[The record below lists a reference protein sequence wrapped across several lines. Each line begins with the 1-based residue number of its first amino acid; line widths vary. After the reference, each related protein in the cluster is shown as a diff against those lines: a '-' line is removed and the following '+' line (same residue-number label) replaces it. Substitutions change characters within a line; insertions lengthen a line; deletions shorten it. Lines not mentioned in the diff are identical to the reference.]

1 MRESKMGLF
10 DKLFRRP
17 ERDQAREY
25 FKTLTA
31 YRPVFHDWRGEI
43 YESALVR
50 AAIDARARHI
60 SKLKVEMVGTAKPEL
75 QRLMRLGPNQ
85 FQTWGQFLY
94 RVSTILDVNSTA
106 FIVPIVDE
114 DLKVTGYYPVLP
126 EKVEVVEYQGEPW
139 LKYQFSHGQT
149 AAIEMS
155 RCAVL
160 NRFQYRSDFFG
171 TGNRAL
177 DETMDLITIQNQGIK
192 EGAKNSATYRFMA
205 RTTNFTTPD
214 DLANERKRFSE
225 RNLSAEAEGGGV
237 LLFPNTYT
245 DIKQLTGDTYS
256 PDPAQ
261 MDLIRSN
268 VFEYFGVNEDVL
280 QNRAYGD
287 AWSAFYEGA
296 LEPFAIQ
303 FSDVMTKAMFTENER
318 SRGSELMLT
327 ANRLQY
333 LSNSDKL
340 NVTAQLT
347 DRGIFSINESREV
360 FNLPPVEGGDVRTI
374 RGEYKNAEE
383 IGGEDGTED

>member
-1 MRESKMGLF
+1 MGLF
-10 DKLFRRP
+10 DKLFRPQR
-17 ERDQAREY
+17 ERKRADEY

-31 YRPVFHDWRGEI
+31 YRPVFHDWRGEL

-60 SKLKVEMVGTAKPEL
+60 SKLKVETVGTAKPEL
-75 QRLMRLGPNQ
+75 QRLLKLGPNQ

-106 FIVPIVDE
+106 FIVPIVDK
-114 DLKVTGYYPVLP
+114 DLKVTGYFPVLP
-126 EKVEVVEYQGEPW
+126 ERVEIIEFNGEPW
-139 LKYQFSHGQT
+139 LKYKFTHGQT
-149 AAIEMS
+149 AAIEMKY
-155 RCAVL
+155 CAVL

-177 DETMDLITIQNQGIK
+177 DETMDLISIQNQGIK

-214 DLANERKRFSE
+214 DLREERKRFSE
-225 RNLSAEAEGGGV
+225 RNLSAEADGGGV

-245 DIKQLTGDTYS
+245 DIKQLAGDTYS
-256 PDPAQ
+256 PDPKQ
-261 MDLIRSN
+261 MELIQTN
-268 VFEYFGVNEDVL
+268 VFDYFGVNEDVL
-280 QNRAYGD
+280 QNKAYGD

-296 LEPFAIQ
+296 IEVFAIQ
-303 FSDVMTKAMFTENER
+303 FSDAMTKAIFTENER
-318 SRGSELMLT
+318 SRGSELILT

-333 LSNSDKL
+333 LSNADKL

-347 DRGIFSINESREV
+347 DRGIFSINEAREV

-383 IGGEDGTED
+383 INGGDSESEL

>member
-1 MRESKMGLF
+1 MGLF
-10 DKLFRRP
+10 DKLFRPQR
-17 ERDQAREY
+17 EKQRADEY
-25 FKTLTA
+25 FRTLTA
-31 YRPVFHDWRGEI
+31 YRPVFHDWRGEL

-60 SKLKVEMVGTAKPEL
+60 SKLKVETVGTAKPEL
-75 QRLMRLGPNQ
+75 QRLLKLGPNQ

-106 FIVPIVDE
+106 FIVPIVDK
-114 DLKVTGYYPVLP
+114 DLKITGYFPVLP
-126 EKVEVVEYQGEPW
+126 ERVEIVEFNGEPW
-139 LKYQFSHGQT
+139 LKYKFTHGQT
-149 AAIEMS
+149 AAIEMKY
-155 RCAVL
+155 CAVL

-177 DETMDLITIQNQGIK
+177 DETMDLISIQNQGIK

-205 RTTNFTTPD
+205 KTTNFTAPD
-214 DLANERKRFSE
+214 DLALERKRFSD

-245 DIKQLTGDTYS
+245 DIKQLAGDTYS
-256 PDPAQ
+256 PDPKQ
-261 MDLIRSN
+261 MELIQTN
-268 VFEYFGVNEDVL
+268 VFDYFGVNEDVL
-280 QNRAYGD
+280 QNKAYGD

-296 LEPFAIQ
+296 IEVFAIQ
-303 FSDVMTKAMFTENER
+303 FSDAMTKAIFTENER
-318 SRGSELMLT
+318 SRGSELILT

-333 LSNSDKL
+333 LSNADKL

-347 DRGIFSINESREV
+347 DRGIFSINEAREV

-383 IGGEDGTED
+383 INGGNEDGNED

>member
-1 MRESKMGLF
+1 MGLF
-10 DKLFRRP
+10 DKLFRPQR
-17 ERDQAREY
+17 ERKRADEY

-31 YRPVFHDWRGEI
+31 YRPVFHDWRGEL

-60 SKLKVEMVGTAKPEL
+60 SKLKVETVGTAKPEL
-75 QRLMRLGPNQ
+75 QRLLKLGPNQ

-106 FIVPIVDE
+106 FIVPIVDK
-114 DLKVTGYYPVLP
+114 DLKVTGYFPVLP
-126 EKVEVVEYQGEPW
+126 ERVEIIEFNGEPW
-139 LKYQFSHGQT
+139 LKYKFTHGQE
-149 AAIEMS
+149 AAIEMKY
-155 RCAVL
+155 CAVL

-177 DETMDLITIQNQGIK
+177 DETMDLISIQNQGIK

-214 DLANERKRFSE
+214 DLREERKRFSE
-225 RNLSAEAEGGGV
+225 RNLSAEADGGGV

-245 DIKQLTGDTYS
+245 DIKQLAGDTYS
-256 PDPAQ
+256 PDPKQ
-261 MDLIRSN
+261 MELIQTN
-268 VFEYFGVNEDVL
+268 VFDYFGVNEDVL
-280 QNRAYGD
+280 QNKAYGD

-296 LEPFAIQ
+296 IEVFAIQ
-303 FSDVMTKAMFTENER
+303 FSDAMTKAIFTENER
-318 SRGSELMLT
+318 SRGSELILT

-333 LSNSDKL
+333 LSNADKL

-347 DRGIFSINESREV
+347 DRGIFSINEAREV

-374 RGEYKNAEE
+374 RGEYKNAEG
-383 IGGEDGTED
+383 INGGQDGDED

>member
-1 MRESKMGLF
+1 MGLF
-10 DKLFRRP
+10 DKLFRPQR
-17 ERDQAREY
+17 ERQRADEY

-31 YRPVFHDWRGEI
+31 YRPVFHDWRGEL

-60 SKLKVEMVGTAKPEL
+60 SKLKVETVGTAKPEL
-75 QRLMRLGPNQ
+75 QRLLKLGPNQ

-106 FIVPIVDE
+106 FIVPIVDK
-114 DLKVTGYYPVLP
+114 DLKVTGYFPVLP
-126 EKVEVVEYQGEPW
+126 EKVEIIEFNGEPW
-139 LKYQFSHGQT
+139 LKYKFTHGQT
-149 AAIEMS
+149 AAIEMKY
-155 RCAVL
+155 CAVL

-177 DETMDLITIQNQGIK
+177 DETMDLISIQNQGIK

-214 DLANERKRFSE
+214 DLREERKRFSE
-225 RNLSAEAEGGGV
+225 RHLSAEADGGGV

-245 DIKQLTGDTYS
+245 DIKQLAGDTYS
-256 PDPAQ
+256 PDPKQ
-261 MDLIRSN
+261 MELIQTN
-268 VFEYFGVNEDVL
+268 VFDYFGVNEDVL
-280 QNRAYGD
+280 QNKAYGD

-296 LEPFAIQ
+296 IEVFAIQ
-303 FSDVMTKAMFTENER
+303 FSDAMTKAIFTENER
-318 SRGSELMLT
+318 SRGSELILT

-333 LSNSDKL
+333 LSNADKL

-347 DRGIFSINESREV
+347 DRGIFSINEAREV

-383 IGGEDGTED
+383 INGGQDGDED

>member
-1 MRESKMGLF
+1 MGLF
-10 DKLFRRP
+10 DKLFRPQR
-17 ERDQAREY
+17 ERKRADEY

-31 YRPVFHDWRGEI
+31 YRPVFHDWRGEL

-60 SKLKVEMVGTAKPEL
+60 SKLKVETVGTAKPEL
-75 QRLMRLGPNQ
+75 QRLLKLGPNQ

-106 FIVPIVDE
+106 FIVPIVDK
-114 DLKVTGYYPVLP
+114 DLKVTGYFPVLP
-126 EKVEVVEYQGEPW
+126 EKVEIIEFNGEPW
-139 LKYQFSHGQT
+139 LKYKFTHGQE
-149 AAIEMS
+149 AAIEMKY
-155 RCAVL
+155 CAVL

-177 DETMDLITIQNQGIK
+177 DETMDLISIQNQGIK

-214 DLANERKRFSE
+214 DLREERKRFSE
-225 RNLSAEAEGGGV
+225 RNLSAEADGGGV

-245 DIKQLTGDTYS
+245 DIKQLAGDTYS
-256 PDPAQ
+256 PDPKQ
-261 MDLIRSN
+261 MELIQTN
-268 VFEYFGVNEDVL
+268 VFDYFGVNEDVL
-280 QNRAYGD
+280 QNKAYGD

-296 LEPFAIQ
+296 IEVFAIQ
-303 FSDVMTKAMFTENER
+303 FSDAMTKAIFTENER
-318 SRGSELMLT
+318 SRGSELILT

-333 LSNSDKL
+333 LSNADKL

-347 DRGIFSINESREV
+347 DRGIFSINEAREV

-383 IGGEDGTED
+383 INGGQDGDED

>member
-1 MRESKMGLF
+1 MGLF
-10 DKLFRRP
+10 DKLFRPQR
-17 ERDQAREY
+17 ERKRADEY

-31 YRPVFHDWRGEI
+31 YRPVFHDWRGEL

-60 SKLKVEMVGTAKPEL
+60 SKLKVETVGTAKPEL
-75 QRLMRLGPNQ
+75 QRLLKLGPNQ

-106 FIVPIVDE
+106 FIVPIVDK
-114 DLKVTGYYPVLP
+114 DLKITGYFPVLP
-126 EKVEVVEYQGEPW
+126 EKVEIIEFNGEPW
-139 LKYQFSHGQT
+139 LKYKFTHGQT
-149 AAIEMS
+149 AAIEMKY
-155 RCAVL
+155 CAVL

-177 DETMDLITIQNQGIK
+177 DETMDLISIQNQGIK

-214 DLANERKRFSE
+214 DLREERKRFSE
-225 RNLSAEAEGGGV
+225 RNLSAEADGGGV

-245 DIKQLTGDTYS
+245 DIKQLAGDTYS
-256 PDPAQ
+256 PDPKQ
-261 MDLIRSN
+261 MELIQTN
-268 VFEYFGVNEDVL
+268 VFDYFGVNEDVL
-280 QNRAYGD
+280 QNKAYGD

-296 LEPFAIQ
+296 IEPFAIQ
-303 FSDVMTKAMFTENER
+303 FSDTMTKAIFTENER

-347 DRGIFSINESREV
+347 DRGIFSINEAREV

-374 RGEYKNAEE
+374 RGEYKNADE
-383 IGGEDGTED
+383 INGGNEDGNED

>member
-1 MRESKMGLF
+1 MGLF
-10 DKLFRRP
+10 DKLFRPQR
-17 ERDQAREY
+17 ERKRADEY

-31 YRPVFHDWRGEI
+31 YRPVFHDWRGEL

-60 SKLKVEMVGTAKPEL
+60 SKLKVETVGTAKPEL
-75 QRLMRLGPNQ
+75 QRLLKLGPNQ

-106 FIVPIVDE
+106 FIVPIVDK
-114 DLKVTGYYPVLP
+114 DLKTTGYFPVLP
-126 EKVEVVEYQGEPW
+126 ERVEIIEFNGEPW
-139 LKYQFSHGQT
+139 LKYKFTHGQT
-149 AAIEMS
+149 AAIEMKY
-155 RCAVL
+155 CAVL

-177 DETMDLITIQNQGIK
+177 DETMDLISIQNQGIK

-214 DLANERKRFSE
+214 DLREERKRFSE
-225 RNLSAEAEGGGV
+225 RNLSAEADGGGV

-245 DIKQLTGDTYS
+245 DIKQLAGDTYS
-256 PDPAQ
+256 PDPKQ
-261 MDLIRSN
+261 MELIQTN
-268 VFEYFGVNEDVL
+268 VFDYFGVNEDVL
-280 QNRAYGD
+280 QNKAYGD

-296 LEPFAIQ
+296 IEVFAIQ
-303 FSDVMTKAMFTENER
+303 FSDAMTKAIFTENER
-318 SRGSELMLT
+318 SRGSELILT

-333 LSNSDKL
+333 LSNADKL

-347 DRGIFSINESREV
+347 DRGIFSINEAREV

-383 IGGEDGTED
+383 INGGQDGDED

>member
-1 MRESKMGLF
+1 MGLF
-10 DKLFRRP
+10 DKLFRPQR
-17 ERDQAREY
+17 EKQRADEY

-31 YRPVFHDWRGEI
+31 YRPVFHDWRGEL

-60 SKLKVEMVGTAKPEL
+60 SKLKVETVGTAKPEL
-75 QRLMRLGPNQ
+75 QRLLRLGPNQ

-106 FIVPIVDE
+106 FIVPIVDK
-114 DLKVTGYYPVLP
+114 DLKVTGYFPVLP
-126 EKVEVVEYQGEPW
+126 EKVEIIEFNGEPW
-139 LKYQFSHGQT
+139 LKYKFTHGQE
-149 AAIEMS
+149 AAIEMKY
-155 RCAVL
+155 CAVL

-177 DETMDLITIQNQGIK
+177 DETMDLISIQNQGIK

-205 RTTNFTTPD
+205 KTTNFTAPD
-214 DLANERKRFSE
+214 DLREERKRFSE
-225 RNLSAEAEGGGV
+225 RNLSVEAGGGGV

-245 DIKQLTGDTYS
+245 DIKQLAGDTYS
-256 PDPAQ
+256 PDPKQ
-261 MDLIRSN
+261 MELIQTN
-268 VFEYFGVNEDVL
+268 VFDYFGVNEDVL
-280 QNRAYGD
+280 QNKAYGD

-296 LEPFAIQ
+296 IEVFAIQ
-303 FSDVMTKAMFTENER
+303 FSDAMTKAIFTENER
-318 SRGSELMLT
+318 SRGSELFLT

-333 LSNSDKL
+333 LSNADKL

-347 DRGIFSINESREV
+347 DRGIFSINEAREV

-383 IGGEDGTED
+383 INGGQDGDED

>member
-1 MRESKMGLF
+1 MGLF
-10 DKLFRRP
+10 DKLFRPQR
-17 ERDQAREY
+17 ERKRADEY

-31 YRPVFHDWRGEI
+31 YRPVFHDWRGEL

-75 QRLMRLGPNQ
+75 QRLLKLGPNQ

-106 FIVPIVDE
+106 FIVPIVDN
-114 DLKVTGYYPVLP
+114 DLKVTGYFPVLP
-126 EKVEVVEYQGEPW
+126 EKVEIIEFNGEPW
-139 LKYQFSHGQT
+139 LKYKFTHGQE
-149 AAIEMS
+149 AAIEMKY
-155 RCAVL
+155 CAVL

-177 DETMDLITIQNQGIK
+177 DETMDLISIQNQGIK

-214 DLANERKRFSE
+214 DLREERKRFSE
-225 RNLSAEAEGGGV
+225 RNLSAEADGGGV

-245 DIKQLTGDTYS
+245 DIKQLAGDTYS
-256 PDPAQ
+256 PDPKQ
-261 MDLIRSN
+261 MELIQTN
-268 VFEYFGVNEDVL
+268 VFDYFGVNEDVL
-280 QNRAYGD
+280 QNKAYGD

-296 LEPFAIQ
+296 IEVFAIQ
-303 FSDVMTKAMFTENER
+303 FSDAMTKAIFTENER
-318 SRGSELMLT
+318 SRGSELILT

-333 LSNSDKL
+333 LSNADKL

-347 DRGIFSINESREV
+347 DRGIFSINEAREV

-383 IGGEDGTED
+383 INGGDSESEL

>member
-1 MRESKMGLF
+1 MGLF
-10 DKLFRRP
+10 DKLFRPQR
-17 ERDQAREY
+17 ERKRADEY

-31 YRPVFHDWRGEI
+31 YRPVFHDWRGEL

-60 SKLKVEMVGTAKPEL
+60 SKLKVETVGTAKPEL
-75 QRLMRLGPNQ
+75 QRLLKLGPNQ

-106 FIVPIVDE
+106 FIVPIVDN
-114 DLKVTGYYPVLP
+114 DLKVTGYFPVLP
-126 EKVEVVEYQGEPW
+126 ERVEIIEFNGEPW
-139 LKYQFSHGQT
+139 LKYKFTHGQE
-149 AAIEMS
+149 AAIEMKY
-155 RCAVL
+155 CAVL

-177 DETMDLITIQNQGIK
+177 DETMDLISIQNQGIK

-205 RTTNFTTPD
+205 KTTNFTTPD
-214 DLANERKRFSE
+214 DLREERKRFSE
-225 RNLSAEAEGGGV
+225 RNLSAEADGGGV

-245 DIKQLTGDTYS
+245 DIKQLAGDTYS
-256 PDPAQ
+256 PDPKQ
-261 MDLIRSN
+261 MELIQTN
-268 VFEYFGVNEDVL
+268 VFDYFGVNEDVL
-280 QNRAYGD
+280 QNKAYGD

-296 LEPFAIQ
+296 IEVFAIQ
-303 FSDVMTKAMFTENER
+303 FSDAMTKAIFTENER
-318 SRGSELMLT
+318 SRGSELILT

-333 LSNSDKL
+333 LSNADKL

-347 DRGIFSINESREV
+347 DRGIFSINEAREV

-383 IGGEDGTED
+383 INGGTEDETGT

>member
-1 MRESKMGLF
+1 MGLF
-10 DKLFRRP
+10 DKLFRPQR
-17 ERDQAREY
+17 EKQRADEY
-25 FKTLTA
+25 FRTLTA
-31 YRPVFHDWRGEI
+31 YRPVFHDWRGEL

-60 SKLKVEMVGTAKPEL
+60 SKLKVETVGTAKPEL
-75 QRLMRLGPNQ
+75 QRLLKLGPNQ

-106 FIVPIVDE
+106 FIVPIVDK
-114 DLKVTGYYPVLP
+114 DLKITGYFPVLP
-126 EKVEVVEYQGEPW
+126 ERVEIVEFNGEPW
-139 LKYQFSHGQT
+139 LKYKFTHGQT
-149 AAIEMS
+149 AAIEMKY
-155 RCAVL
+155 CAVL

-177 DETMDLITIQNQGIK
+177 DETMDLISIQNQGIK

-214 DLANERKRFSE
+214 DLREERKRFSE

-245 DIKQLTGDTYS
+245 DIKQLAGDTYS
-256 PDPAQ
+256 PDPKQ
-261 MDLIRSN
+261 MELIQTN
-268 VFEYFGVNEDVL
+268 VFDYFGVNEDVL
-280 QNRAYGD
+280 QNKAYGD

-296 LEPFAIQ
+296 IEVFAIQ
-303 FSDVMTKAMFTENER
+303 FSDAMTKAAFTENER
-318 SRGSELMLT
+318 SRGSEIILT

-333 LSNSDKL
+333 LSNADKL
-340 NVTAQLT
+340 AVTAQLT
-347 DRGIFSINESREV
+347 DRGIFSINEAREV

-374 RGEYKNAEE
+374 RGEYKNAED
-383 IGGEDGTED
+383 INGGNDDGNEN

>member
-1 MRESKMGLF
+1 MGLF
-10 DKLFRRP
+10 DKLFRPQR
-17 ERDQAREY
+17 ERQRADEY

-31 YRPVFHDWRGEI
+31 YRPVFHDWRGEL

-60 SKLKVEMVGTAKPEL
+60 SKLKVETVGTAKPEL
-75 QRLMRLGPNQ
+75 QRLLKLGPNQ

-106 FIVPIVDE
+106 FIVPIVDK
-114 DLKVTGYYPVLP
+114 DLKVTGYFPVLP
-126 EKVEVVEYQGEPW
+126 ERVEIIEFNGEPW
-139 LKYQFSHGQT
+139 LKYKFTHGQE
-149 AAIEMS
+149 AAIEMKY
-155 RCAVL
+155 CAVL

-177 DETMDLITIQNQGIK
+177 DETMDLISIQNQGIK

-214 DLANERKRFSE
+214 DLREERKRFSE
-225 RNLSAEAEGGGV
+225 RNLSAEADGGGV

-245 DIKQLTGDTYS
+245 DIKQLAGDTYS
-256 PDPAQ
+256 PDPKQ
-261 MDLIRSN
+261 MELIQTN
-268 VFEYFGVNEDVL
+268 VFDYFGVNEDVL
-280 QNRAYGD
+280 QNKAYGD

-296 LEPFAIQ
+296 IEVFAIQ
-303 FSDVMTKAMFTENER
+303 FSDAMTKAIFTENER
-318 SRGSELMLT
+318 SRGSELILT

-333 LSNSDKL
+333 LSNADKL

-347 DRGIFSINESREV
+347 DRGIFSINEAREV

-383 IGGEDGTED
+383 INGGQDGDED

>member
-1 MRESKMGLF
+1 MGLF
-10 DKLFRRP
+10 DKLFRPQR
-17 ERDQAREY
+17 EKQRADEY

-31 YRPVFHDWRGEI
+31 YRPVFHDWRGEL

-60 SKLKVEMVGTAKPEL
+60 SKLKVETVGTAKPEL
-75 QRLMRLGPNQ
+75 QRLLKLGPNQ

-106 FIVPIVDE
+106 FIVPIVDK
-114 DLKVTGYYPVLP
+114 DLKVTGYFPVLP
-126 EKVEVVEYQGEPW
+126 EKVEIIEFNGEPW
-139 LKYQFSHGQT
+139 LKYKFTHGQE
-149 AAIEMS
+149 AAIEMKY
-155 RCAVL
+155 CAVL

-177 DETMDLITIQNQGIK
+177 DETMDLISIQNQGIK

-205 RTTNFTTPD
+205 KTTNFTTPD
-214 DLANERKRFSE
+214 DLREERKRFSE

-245 DIKQLTGDTYS
+245 DIKQLAGDTYS
-256 PDPAQ
+256 PDPKQ
-261 MDLIRSN
+261 MELIQTN
-268 VFEYFGVNEDVL
+268 VFDYFGVNEDVL
-280 QNRAYGD
+280 QNKAYGD

-296 LEPFAIQ
+296 IEVFAIQ
-303 FSDVMTKAMFTENER
+303 FSDAMTKAIFTENER
-318 SRGSELMLT
+318 SRGSELILT

-333 LSNSDKL
+333 LSNADKL

-347 DRGIFSINESREV
+347 DRGIFSINEAREV

-383 IGGEDGTED
+383 INGGNDDGNED

>member
-1 MRESKMGLF
+1 MGLF
-10 DKLFRRP
+10 DKLFRPQR
-17 ERDQAREY
+17 ERKRADEY

-31 YRPVFHDWRGEI
+31 YRPVFHDWRGEL

-75 QRLMRLGPNQ
+75 QRLLKLGPNQ

-106 FIVPIVDE
+106 FIVPIVDK
-114 DLKVTGYYPVLP
+114 DLKVTGYFPVLP
-126 EKVEVVEYQGEPW
+126 ERVEIIEFNGEPW
-139 LKYQFSHGQT
+139 LKYKFTHGQE
-149 AAIEMS
+149 AAIEMKY
-155 RCAVL
+155 CAVL

-177 DETMDLITIQNQGIK
+177 DETMDLISIQNQGIK

-205 RTTNFTTPD
+205 KTTNFTTPD
-214 DLANERKRFSE
+214 DLREERKRFSE
-225 RNLSAEAEGGGV
+225 RNLSAEADGGGV

-245 DIKQLTGDTYS
+245 DIKQLAGDTYS
-256 PDPAQ
+256 PDPKQ
-261 MDLIRSN
+261 MELIQTN
-268 VFEYFGVNEDVL
+268 VFDYFGVNEDVL
-280 QNRAYGD
+280 QNKAYGD

-296 LEPFAIQ
+296 IEVFAIQ
-303 FSDVMTKAMFTENER
+303 FSDAMTKAIFTENER
-318 SRGSELMLT
+318 SRGSELILT

-333 LSNSDKL
+333 LSNADKL

-347 DRGIFSINESREV
+347 DRGIFSINEAREV

-383 IGGEDGTED
+383 INGGQDGDES

>member
-1 MRESKMGLF
+1 MGLF
-10 DKLFRRP
+10 DKLFRPQR
-17 ERDQAREY
+17 EKQRADEY

-31 YRPVFHDWRGEI
+31 YRPVFHDWRGEL

-60 SKLKVEMVGTAKPEL
+60 SKLKVETVGTAKPEL
-75 QRLMRLGPNQ
+75 QRLLKLGPNQ

-106 FIVPIVDE
+106 FIVPIVDK
-114 DLKVTGYYPVLP
+114 DLKITGYFPVLP
-126 EKVEVVEYQGEPW
+126 ERVEIIEFNGEPW
-139 LKYQFSHGQT
+139 LKYKFTHGQE
-149 AAIEMS
+149 AAIEMKY
-155 RCAVL
+155 CAVL

-177 DETMDLITIQNQGIK
+177 DETMDLISIQNQGIK

-214 DLANERKRFSE
+214 DLREERKRFSD
-225 RNLSAEAEGGGV
+225 RNLSAEADGGGV

-245 DIKQLTGDTYS
+245 DIKQLAGDTYS
-256 PDPAQ
+256 PDPKQ
-261 MDLIRSN
+261 MELIQTN
-268 VFEYFGVNEDVL
+268 VFDYFGVNEDVL
-280 QNRAYGD
+280 QNKAYGD

-296 LEPFAIQ
+296 IEVFAIQ
-303 FSDVMTKAMFTENER
+303 FSDAMTKAIFTENER
-318 SRGSELMLT
+318 SRGSELILT

-333 LSNSDKL
+333 LSNADKL

-347 DRGIFSINESREV
+347 DRGIFSINEAREV

-383 IGGEDGTED
+383 INGGQDGDED

>member
-1 MRESKMGLF
+1 MGLF
-10 DKLFRRP
+10 DKLFRPQR
-17 ERDQAREY
+17 ERKRADEY

-31 YRPVFHDWRGEI
+31 YRPVFHDWRGEL

-60 SKLKVEMVGTAKPEL
+60 SKLKVETVGTAKPEL
-75 QRLMRLGPNQ
+75 QRLLKLGPNQ

-106 FIVPIVDE
+106 FIVPIVDK
-114 DLKVTGYYPVLP
+114 DLKVTGYFPVLP
-126 EKVEVVEYQGEPW
+126 EKVEIIEFNGEPW
-139 LKYQFSHGQT
+139 LKDKFTHGQE
-149 AAIEMS
+149 AAIEMKY
-155 RCAVL
+155 CAVL

-177 DETMDLITIQNQGIK
+177 DETMDLISIQNQGIK

-214 DLANERKRFSE
+214 DLREERKRFSE
-225 RNLSAEAEGGGV
+225 RNLSAEADGGGV

-245 DIKQLTGDTYS
+245 DIKQLAGDTYS
-256 PDPAQ
+256 PDPKQ
-261 MDLIRSN
+261 MELIQTN
-268 VFEYFGVNEDVL
+268 VFDYFGVNEDVL
-280 QNRAYGD
+280 QNKAYGD

-296 LEPFAIQ
+296 IEVFAIQ
-303 FSDVMTKAMFTENER
+303 FSDAMTKAIFTENER
-318 SRGSELMLT
+318 SRGSELILT

-333 LSNSDKL
+333 LSNADKL

-347 DRGIFSINESREV
+347 DRGIFSINEAREV

-383 IGGEDGTED
+383 INGGNEDGNED

>member
-1 MRESKMGLF
+1 MGLF
-10 DKLFRRP
+10 DKLFRPQR
-17 ERDQAREY
+17 ERKRADEY

-31 YRPVFHDWRGEI
+31 YRPVFHDWRGEL

-60 SKLKVEMVGTAKPEL
+60 SKLKVETVGTAKPEL
-75 QRLMRLGPNQ
+75 QRLLKLGPNQ

-106 FIVPIVDE
+106 FIVPIVDK
-114 DLKVTGYYPVLP
+114 DLKVTGYFPVLP
-126 EKVEVVEYQGEPW
+126 EKVEIIEFNGEPW
-139 LKYQFSHGQT
+139 LKYKFTHGQE
-149 AAIEMS
+149 AAIEMKY
-155 RCAVL
+155 CAVL

-177 DETMDLITIQNQGIK
+177 DETMDLISIQNQGIK

-205 RTTNFTTPD
+205 KTTNFTTPD
-214 DLANERKRFSE
+214 DLALERKRFSD

-245 DIKQLTGDTYS
+245 DIKQLAGDTYS
-256 PDPAQ
+256 PDPKQ
-261 MDLIRSN
+261 MELIQTN
-268 VFEYFGVNEDVL
+268 VFDYFGVNEDVL
-280 QNRAYGD
+280 QNKAYGD

-296 LEPFAIQ
+296 IEVFAIQ
-303 FSDVMTKAMFTENER
+303 FSDAMTKAIFTENER
-318 SRGSELMLT
+318 SRGSELILT

-333 LSNSDKL
+333 LSNVDKL

-347 DRGIFSINESREV
+347 DRGIFSINEAREV

-383 IGGEDGTED
+383 INGGNEDETGS

>member
-1 MRESKMGLF
+1 MGLF
-10 DKLFRRP
+10 DKLFRPQR
-17 ERDQAREY
+17 ERKRADEY

-31 YRPVFHDWRGEI
+31 YRPVFHDWRGEL

-60 SKLKVEMVGTAKPEL
+60 SKLKVETVGTAKPEL
-75 QRLMRLGPNQ
+75 QRLLKLGPNQ

-106 FIVPIVDE
+106 FIVPIVDK
-114 DLKVTGYYPVLP
+114 DLKVTGYFPVLP
-126 EKVEVVEYQGEPW
+126 ERVEIIEFNGEPW
-139 LKYQFSHGQT
+139 LKYKFTHGQE
-149 AAIEMS
+149 AAIEMKY
-155 RCAVL
+155 CAVL

-177 DETMDLITIQNQGIK
+177 DETMDLISIQNQGIK

-214 DLANERKRFSE
+214 DLREERKRFSE
-225 RNLSAEAEGGGV
+225 RNLSAEADGGGV

-245 DIKQLTGDTYS
+245 DIKQLAGDTYS
-256 PDPAQ
+256 PDPKQ
-261 MDLIRSN
+261 MELIQTN
-268 VFEYFGVNEDVL
+268 VFDYFGVNEDVL
-280 QNRAYGD
+280 QNKAYGD

-296 LEPFAIQ
+296 IEVFAIQ
-303 FSDVMTKAMFTENER
+303 FSDAMTKAIFTENER
-318 SRGSELMLT
+318 SRGSELILT

-333 LSNSDKL
+333 LSNADKL

-347 DRGIFSINESREV
+347 DRGIFSINEAREV

-383 IGGEDGTED
+383 INGGDSESEL

>member
-1 MRESKMGLF
+1 MGLF
-10 DKLFRRP
+10 DKLFRPQR
-17 ERDQAREY
+17 EKQRADEY
-25 FKTLTA
+25 FRTLTA
-31 YRPVFHDWRGEI
+31 YRPVFHDWRGEL

-60 SKLKVEMVGTAKPEL
+60 SKLKVETVGTAKPEL
-75 QRLMRLGPNQ
+75 QRLLKLGPNQ

-106 FIVPIVDE
+106 FIVPIVDK
-114 DLKVTGYYPVLP
+114 DLKITGYFPVLP
-126 EKVEVVEYQGEPW
+126 ERVEIVEFNGEPW
-139 LKYQFSHGQT
+139 LKYKFTHGQT
-149 AAIEMS
+149 AAIEMKY
-155 RCAVL
+155 CAVL

-177 DETMDLITIQNQGIK
+177 DETMDLISIQNQGIK

-214 DLANERKRFSE
+214 DLREERKRFSE

-245 DIKQLTGDTYS
+245 DIKQLAGDTYS
-256 PDPAQ
+256 PDPKQ
-261 MDLIRSN
+261 MELIQTN
-268 VFEYFGVNEDVL
+268 VFDYFGVNEDVL
-280 QNRAYGD
+280 QNKAYGD

-296 LEPFAIQ
+296 IEVFAIQ
-303 FSDVMTKAMFTENER
+303 FSDAMTKAAFTENER
-318 SRGSELMLT
+318 SRGSEIMLT

-333 LSNSDKL
+333 LSNADKL

-347 DRGIFSINESREV
+347 DRGIFSINEAREV

-374 RGEYKNAEE
+374 RGEYKNAED
-383 IGGEDGTED
+383 INGGNDDGNEN

>member
-1 MRESKMGLF
+1 MGLF
-10 DKLFRRP
+10 DKLFRPQR
-17 ERDQAREY
+17 EKQRADEY
-25 FKTLTA
+25 FRTLTA
-31 YRPVFHDWRGEI
+31 YRPVFHDWRGEL

-60 SKLKVEMVGTAKPEL
+60 SKLKVETVGTAKPEL
-75 QRLMRLGPNQ
+75 QRLLKLGPNQ

-106 FIVPIVDE
+106 FIVPIVDK
-114 DLKVTGYYPVLP
+114 DLKITGYFPVLP
-126 EKVEVVEYQGEPW
+126 ERVEIVEFNGEPW
-139 LKYQFSHGQT
+139 LKYKFTHGQE
-149 AAIEMS
+149 AAIEMKY
-155 RCAVL
+155 CAVL

-177 DETMDLITIQNQGIK
+177 DETMDLISIQNQGIK

-214 DLANERKRFSE
+214 DLREERKRFSE

-245 DIKQLTGDTYS
+245 DIKQLAGDTYS
-256 PDPAQ
+256 PDPKQ
-261 MDLIRSN
+261 MELIQTN
-268 VFEYFGVNEDVL
+268 VFDYFGVNEDVL
-280 QNRAYGD
+280 QNKAYGD

-296 LEPFAIQ
+296 IEVFAIQ
-303 FSDVMTKAMFTENER
+303 FSDAMTKAAFTENER
-318 SRGSELMLT
+318 SRGSEIILT

-333 LSNSDKL
+333 LSNADKL

-347 DRGIFSINESREV
+347 DRGIFSINEAREV

-374 RGEYKNAEE
+374 RGEYKNAED
-383 IGGEDGTED
+383 INGGNDDGNEN

>member
-1 MRESKMGLF
+1 MGLF
-10 DKLFRRP
+10 DKLFRPQR
-17 ERDQAREY
+17 ERKRADEY

-31 YRPVFHDWRGEI
+31 YRPVFHDWRGEL

-60 SKLKVEMVGTAKPEL
+60 SKLKVETVGTAKPEL
-75 QRLMRLGPNQ
+75 QRLLKLGPNQ

-106 FIVPIVDE
+106 FIVPIVDK
-114 DLKVTGYYPVLP
+114 DLKVTGYFPVLP
-126 EKVEVVEYQGEPW
+126 EKVEIIEFNGEPW
-139 LKYQFSHGQT
+139 LKYKFTHGQE
-149 AAIEMS
+149 AAIEMKY
-155 RCAVL
+155 CAVL

-177 DETMDLITIQNQGIK
+177 DETMDLISIQNQGIK

-214 DLANERKRFSE
+214 DLREERKRFSE

-245 DIKQLTGDTYS
+245 DIKQLAGDTYS
-256 PDPAQ
+256 PDPKQ
-261 MDLIRSN
+261 MELIQTN
-268 VFEYFGVNEDVL
+268 VFDYFGVNEDVL
-280 QNRAYGD
+280 QNKAYGD

-296 LEPFAIQ
+296 IEVFAIQ
-303 FSDVMTKAMFTENER
+303 FSDAMTKAIFTENER
-318 SRGSELMLT
+318 SRGSELILT

-333 LSNSDKL
+333 LSNADKL

-347 DRGIFSINESREV
+347 DRGIFSINEAREV

-383 IGGEDGTED
+383 INGGNEDGNED

>member
-1 MRESKMGLF
+1 MGLF
-10 DKLFRRP
+10 DKLFRPQR
-17 ERDQAREY
+17 EKQRADEY

-31 YRPVFHDWRGEI
+31 YRPVFHDWRGEL

-60 SKLKVEMVGTAKPEL
+60 SKLKVETVGTAKPEL
-75 QRLMRLGPNQ
+75 QRLLRLGPNQ

-106 FIVPIVDE
+106 FIVPIVDK
-114 DLKVTGYYPVLP
+114 DLKVTGYFPVLP
-126 EKVEVVEYQGEPW
+126 EKVEIIEFNGEPW
-139 LKYQFSHGQT
+139 LKYKFTHGQE
-149 AAIEMS
+149 AAIEMKY
-155 RCAVL
+155 CAVL
-160 NRFQYRSDFFG
+160 NRFQHRSDFFG

-177 DETMDLITIQNQGIK
+177 DETMDLISIQNQGIK

-205 RTTNFTTPD
+205 KTTNFTAPD
-214 DLANERKRFSE
+214 DLREERKRFSE
-225 RNLSAEAEGGGV
+225 RNLSVEAGGGGV

-245 DIKQLTGDTYS
+245 DIKQLAGDTYS
-256 PDPAQ
+256 PDPKQ
-261 MDLIRSN
+261 MELIQTN
-268 VFEYFGVNEDVL
+268 VFDYFGVNEDVL
-280 QNRAYGD
+280 QNKAYGD

-296 LEPFAIQ
+296 IEVFAIQ
-303 FSDVMTKAMFTENER
+303 FSDAMTKAIFTENER
-318 SRGSELMLT
+318 SRGSELILT

-333 LSNSDKL
+333 LSNADKL

-347 DRGIFSINESREV
+347 DRGIFSINEAREV

-383 IGGEDGTED
+383 INGGQDGDED

>member
-1 MRESKMGLF
+1 MGLF
-10 DKLFRRP
+10 DKLFRPQR
-17 ERDQAREY
+17 ERKRADEY

-31 YRPVFHDWRGEI
+31 YRPVFHDWKGEL

-60 SKLKVEMVGTAKPEL
+60 SKLKVETVGTAKPEL
-75 QRLMRLGPNQ
+75 QRLLRLGPNQ

-106 FIVPIVDE
+106 FIVPIVDK
-114 DLKVTGYYPVLP
+114 DLKVTGYFPVLP
-126 EKVEVVEYQGEPW
+126 ERVEIIEFNGEPW
-139 LKYQFSHGQT
+139 LKYKFTHGQE
-149 AAIEMS
+149 AAIEMKY
-155 RCAVL
+155 CAVL

-177 DETMDLITIQNQGIK
+177 DETMDLISIQNQGIK

-205 RTTNFTTPD
+205 KTTNFTTPD
-214 DLANERKRFSE
+214 DLREERKRFSE

-245 DIKQLTGDTYS
+245 DIKQLAGDTYS
-256 PDPAQ
+256 PDPKQ
-261 MDLIRSN
+261 MELIQTN
-268 VFEYFGVNEDVL
+268 VFDYFGVNEDVL
-280 QNRAYGD
+280 QNKAYGD

-296 LEPFAIQ
+296 IEVFAIQ
-303 FSDVMTKAMFTENER
+303 FSDAMTKAIFTENER
-318 SRGSELMLT
+318 SRGSELILT

-333 LSNSDKL
+333 LSNADKL

-347 DRGIFSINESREV
+347 DRGIFSINEAREV

-383 IGGEDGTED
+383 INGGTEDETGT

>member
-1 MRESKMGLF
+1 MSMGLF
-10 DKLFRRP
+10 DKLFRPQR
-17 ERDQAREY
+17 EKQRADEY

-31 YRPVFHDWRGEI
+31 YRPVFHDWRGEL

-60 SKLKVEMVGTAKPEL
+60 SKLKVETVGTAKPEL
-75 QRLMRLGPNQ
+75 QRLLRLGPNQ

-106 FIVPIVDE
+106 FIVPIVDK
-114 DLKVTGYYPVLP
+114 DLKVTGYFPVLP
-126 EKVEVVEYQGEPW
+126 ERVEIIEFNGEPW
-139 LKYQFSHGQT
+139 LKYKFTHGQE
-149 AAIEMS
+149 AAIEMKY
-155 RCAVL
+155 CAVL

-177 DETMDLITIQNQGIK
+177 DETMDLISIQNQGIK

-214 DLANERKRFSE
+214 DLKEERKRFSD
-225 RNLSAEAEGGGV
+225 RNLSAEADGGGV
-237 LLFPNTYT
+237 LLFPNTYK
-245 DIKQLTGDTYS
+245 DIKQLAGDTYS
-256 PDPAQ
+256 PDPKQ
-261 MDLIRSN
+261 MELIQTN
-268 VFEYFGVNEDVL
+268 VFDYFGVNEDVL
-280 QNRAYGD
+280 QNKAYGD

-296 LEPFAIQ
+296 IEVFAIQ
-303 FSDVMTKAMFTENER
+303 FSDAMTKAIFTENER
-318 SRGSELMLT
+318 SRGSELILT

-333 LSNSDKL
+333 LSNADKL

-347 DRGIFSINESREV
+347 DRGIFTINEAREV

-383 IGGEDGTED
+383 INGGDSESEL

>member
-1 MRESKMGLF
+1 MGLF
-10 DKLFRRP
+10 DKLFRPQR
-17 ERDQAREY
+17 EKQRADEY

-31 YRPVFHDWRGEI
+31 YRPVFHDWRGEL

-60 SKLKVEMVGTAKPEL
+60 SKLKVETVGTAKPEL
-75 QRLMRLGPNQ
+75 QRLLKLGPNQ

-106 FIVPIVDE
+106 FIVPIVDK
-114 DLKVTGYYPVLP
+114 DLKVTGYFPVLP
-126 EKVEVVEYQGEPW
+126 ERVEIIEFNGEPW
-139 LKYQFSHGQT
+139 LKYKFTHGQE
-149 AAIEMS
+149 AAIEMKY
-155 RCAVL
+155 CAVL

-177 DETMDLITIQNQGIK
+177 DETMDLISIQNQGIK

-205 RTTNFTTPD
+205 KTTNFTTPD
-214 DLANERKRFSE
+214 DLREERKRFSE
-225 RNLSAEAEGGGV
+225 RNLSAEADGGGV

-245 DIKQLTGDTYS
+245 DIKQLAGDTYS
-256 PDPAQ
+256 PDPKQ
-261 MDLIRSN
+261 MELIQTN
-268 VFEYFGVNEDVL
+268 VFDYFGVNEDVL
-280 QNRAYGD
+280 QNKAYGD

-296 LEPFAIQ
+296 IEVFAIQ
-303 FSDVMTKAMFTENER
+303 FSDAMTKAIFTENER
-318 SRGSELMLT
+318 SRGSELVLT

-333 LSNSDKL
+333 LSNADKL

-347 DRGIFSINESREV
+347 DRGIFSINEAREV

-383 IGGEDGTED
+383 INGGNDDGNEN

>member
-1 MRESKMGLF
+1 MGLF
-10 DKLFRRP
+10 DKLFRPQR
-17 ERDQAREY
+17 EKQRADEY

-31 YRPVFHDWRGEI
+31 YRPVFHDWRGEL

-60 SKLKVEMVGTAKPEL
+60 SKLKVETVGTAKPEL
-75 QRLMRLGPNQ
+75 QRLLKLGPNQ

-106 FIVPIVDE
+106 FIVPIVDK
-114 DLKVTGYYPVLP
+114 DLKVTGYFPVLP
-126 EKVEVVEYQGEPW
+126 ERVEIIEFNGEPW
-139 LKYQFSHGQT
+139 LKYKFTHGQE
-149 AAIEMS
+149 AAIEMKY
-155 RCAVL
+155 CAVL

-177 DETMDLITIQNQGIK
+177 DETMDLISIQNQGIK

-214 DLANERKRFSE
+214 DLREERKRFSE
-225 RNLSAEAEGGGV
+225 RNLSAEADGGGV

-245 DIKQLTGDTYS
+245 DIKQLAGDTYS
-256 PDPAQ
+256 PDPKQ
-261 MDLIRSN
+261 MELIQTN
-268 VFEYFGVNEDVL
+268 VFDYFGVNEDVL
-280 QNRAYGD
+280 QNKAYGD

-296 LEPFAIQ
+296 IEVFAIQ
-303 FSDVMTKAMFTENER
+303 FSDAMTKAIFTENER
-318 SRGSELMLT
+318 SRGSELILT

-333 LSNSDKL
+333 LSNADKL

-347 DRGIFSINESREV
+347 DRGIFSINEAREV

-383 IGGEDGTED
+383 INGGQDGDED

>member
-1 MRESKMGLF
+1 MGLF
-10 DKLFRRP
+10 DKLFRPQR
-17 ERDQAREY
+17 ERKRADEY

-31 YRPVFHDWRGEI
+31 YRPVFHDWRGEL

-60 SKLKVEMVGTAKPEL
+60 SKLKVETVGTAKPEL
-75 QRLMRLGPNQ
+75 QRLLKLGPNQ

-106 FIVPIVDE
+106 FIVPIVDK
-114 DLKVTGYYPVLP
+114 DLKVTGYFPVLP
-126 EKVEVVEYQGEPW
+126 EKVEIIEFNGEPW
-139 LKYQFSHGQT
+139 LKYKFTHGQE
-149 AAIEMS
+149 AAIEMKY
-155 RCAVL
+155 CAVL

-177 DETMDLITIQNQGIK
+177 DETMDLISIQNQGIK

-214 DLANERKRFSE
+214 DLREERKRFSE
-225 RNLSAEAEGGGV
+225 RNLSAEADGGGV

-245 DIKQLTGDTYS
+245 DIKQLAGDTYS
-256 PDPAQ
+256 PDPKQ
-261 MDLIRSN
+261 MELIQTN
-268 VFEYFGVNEDVL
+268 VFDYFGVNEDVL
-280 QNRAYGD
+280 QNKAYGD

-296 LEPFAIQ
+296 IEVFAIQ
-303 FSDVMTKAMFTENER
+303 FSDAMTKAIFTENER
-318 SRGSELMLT
+318 NRGSELILT

-333 LSNSDKL
+333 LSNADKL

-347 DRGIFSINESREV
+347 DRGIFSINEAREV

-383 IGGEDGTED
+383 INGGQDGDED

>member
-1 MRESKMGLF
+1 MGLF
-10 DKLFRRP
+10 DKLFRPQR
-17 ERDQAREY
+17 EKQRADEY

-31 YRPVFHDWRGEI
+31 YRPVFHDWRGEL

-60 SKLKVEMVGTAKPEL
+60 SKLKVETVGTAKPEL
-75 QRLMRLGPNQ
+75 QRLLKLGPNQ

-106 FIVPIVDE
+106 FIVPIVDK
-114 DLKVTGYYPVLP
+114 DLKITGYFPVLP
-126 EKVEVVEYQGEPW
+126 EKVEIIEFNGEPW
-139 LKYQFSHGQT
+139 LKYKFTHGQE
-149 AAIEMS
+149 AAIEMKY
-155 RCAVL
+155 CAVL

-177 DETMDLITIQNQGIK
+177 DETMDLISIQNQGIK

-205 RTTNFTTPD
+205 KTTNFTAPD
-214 DLANERKRFSE
+214 DLREERKRFSK
-225 RNLSAEAEGGGV
+225 RNLSAEADGGGV

-245 DIKQLTGDTYS
+245 DIKQLAGDTYS
-256 PDPAQ
+256 PDPKQ
-261 MDLIRSN
+261 MELIQTN
-268 VFEYFGVNEDVL
+268 VFDYFGVNEDVL
-280 QNRAYGD
+280 QNKAYGD

-296 LEPFAIQ
+296 IEVFAIQ
-303 FSDVMTKAMFTENER
+303 FSDAMTKAIFTENER
-318 SRGSELMLT
+318 SRGSELILT

-333 LSNSDKL
+333 LSNADKL

-347 DRGIFSINESREV
+347 DRGIFSINEAREV

-383 IGGEDGTED
+383 INGGDSESEL

>member
-1 MRESKMGLF
+1 MSMGLF
-10 DKLFRRP
+10 DKLFRPQR
-17 ERDQAREY
+17 ERQRAGEY

-31 YRPVFHDWRGEI
+31 YRPVFHDWRGEL

-60 SKLKVEMVGTAKPEL
+60 SKLKVETVGTAKPEL
-75 QRLMRLGPNQ
+75 QRLLKLGPNQ

-106 FIVPIVDE
+106 FIVPIVDK
-114 DLKVTGYYPVLP
+114 DLKITGYFPVLP
-126 EKVEVVEYQGEPW
+126 EKVEIIEFNGEPW
-139 LKYQFSHGQT
+139 LKYKFTHGQE
-149 AAIEMS
+149 AAIEMKY
-155 RCAVL
+155 CAVL

-177 DETMDLITIQNQGIK
+177 DETMDLISIQNQGIK

-214 DLANERKRFSE
+214 DLREERKRFSE
-225 RNLSAEAEGGGV
+225 RNLSAEADGGGV

-245 DIKQLTGDTYS
+245 DIKQLAGDTYS
-256 PDPAQ
+256 PDPKQ
-261 MDLIRSN
+261 MELIQTN
-268 VFEYFGVNEDVL
+268 VFDYFGVNEEVL
-280 QNRAYGD
+280 QNKAYGD

-296 LEPFAIQ
+296 IEVFAIQ
-303 FSDVMTKAMFTENER
+303 FSDAMTKAIFTENER
-318 SRGSELMLT
+318 SRGSELILT

-333 LSNSDKL
+333 LSNADKL

-347 DRGIFSINESREV
+347 DRGIFSINEAREV

-383 IGGEDGTED
+383 INGGQDGDES

>member
-1 MRESKMGLF
+1 MGLF
-10 DKLFRRP
+10 DKLFRPQR
-17 ERDQAREY
+17 EKQRADEY

-31 YRPVFHDWRGEI
+31 YRPVFHDWRGEL

-60 SKLKVEMVGTAKPEL
+60 SKLKVETVGTAKPEL
-75 QRLMRLGPNQ
+75 QRLLKLGPNQ

-106 FIVPIVDE
+106 FIVPIVDK
-114 DLKVTGYYPVLP
+114 DLKVTGYFPVLP
-126 EKVEVVEYQGEPW
+126 ERVEIIEFNGEPW
-139 LKYQFSHGQT
+139 LKYKFTHGQE
-149 AAIEMS
+149 AAIEMKY
-155 RCAVL
+155 CAVL

-177 DETMDLITIQNQGIK
+177 DETMDLISIQNQGIK

-205 RTTNFTTPD
+205 KTTNFTTPD
-214 DLANERKRFSE
+214 DLREERKRFSE
-225 RNLSAEAEGGGV
+225 RNLSAEADGGGV

-245 DIKQLTGDTYS
+245 DIKQLAGDTYS
-256 PDPAQ
+256 PDPKQ
-261 MDLIRSN
+261 MELIQTN
-268 VFEYFGVNEDVL
+268 VFDYFGVNEDVL
-280 QNRAYGD
+280 QNKAYGD

-296 LEPFAIQ
+296 IEVFAIQ
-303 FSDVMTKAMFTENER
+303 FSDAMTKAIFTENER
-318 SRGSELMLT
+318 SRGSELLLT

-333 LSNSDKL
+333 LSNADKL

-347 DRGIFSINESREV
+347 DRGIFSINEAREV

-383 IGGEDGTED
+383 INGGNDDGNEN

>member
-1 MRESKMGLF
+1 MGLF
-10 DKLFRRP
+10 DKLFRPQR
-17 ERDQAREY
+17 ERQRADEY

-31 YRPVFHDWRGEI
+31 YRPVFHDWRGEL

-60 SKLKVEMVGTAKPEL
+60 SKLKVETVGTAKPEL
-75 QRLMRLGPNQ
+75 QRLLKLGPNQ

-106 FIVPIVDE
+106 FIVPIVDK
-114 DLKVTGYYPVLP
+114 DLKVTGYFPVLP
-126 EKVEVVEYQGEPW
+126 EKVEIIEFNGEPW
-139 LKYQFSHGQT
+139 LKYKFTHGQE
-149 AAIEMS
+149 AAIEMKY
-155 RCAVL
+155 CAVL

-177 DETMDLITIQNQGIK
+177 DETMDLISIQNQGIK

-214 DLANERKRFSE
+214 DLREERKRFSE
-225 RNLSAEAEGGGV
+225 RNLSAEADGGGV

-245 DIKQLTGDTYS
+245 DIKQLAGDTYS
-256 PDPAQ
+256 PDPKQ
-261 MDLIRSN
+261 MELIQTN
-268 VFEYFGVNEDVL
+268 VFDYFGVNEDVL
-280 QNRAYGD
+280 QNKAYGD

-296 LEPFAIQ
+296 IEVFAIQ
-303 FSDVMTKAMFTENER
+303 FSDAMTKAIFTENER
-318 SRGSELMLT
+318 SRGSELILT

-333 LSNSDKL
+333 LSNADKL

-347 DRGIFSINESREV
+347 DRGIFSINEAREV

-383 IGGEDGTED
+383 INGGNEDGNED

>member
-1 MRESKMGLF
+1 MGLF
-10 DKLFRRP
+10 DKLFRPQR
-17 ERDQAREY
+17 ERQRADEY

-31 YRPVFHDWRGEI
+31 YRPVFHDWRGEL

-60 SKLKVEMVGTAKPEL
+60 SKLKVETVGTAKPEL
-75 QRLMRLGPNQ
+75 QRLLKLGPNQ

-106 FIVPIVDE
+106 FIVPIVDK
-114 DLKVTGYYPVLP
+114 DLKATGYFPVLP
-126 EKVEVVEYQGEPW
+126 EKVEIIEFNGEPW
-139 LKYQFSHGQT
+139 LKYKFTHGQE
-149 AAIEMS
+149 AAIEMKY
-155 RCAVL
+155 CAVL

-177 DETMDLITIQNQGIK
+177 DETMDLISIQNQGIK

-214 DLANERKRFSE
+214 DLREERKRFSE
-225 RNLSAEAEGGGV
+225 RNLSAEADGGGV

-245 DIKQLTGDTYS
+245 DIKQLAGDTYS
-256 PDPAQ
+256 PDPKQ
-261 MDLIRSN
+261 MELIQTN
-268 VFEYFGVNEDVL
+268 VFDYFGVNEDVL
-280 QNRAYGD
+280 QNKAYGD

-296 LEPFAIQ
+296 IEVFAIQ
-303 FSDVMTKAMFTENER
+303 FSDAMTKAIFTENER
-318 SRGSELMLT
+318 SRGSELFLT

-333 LSNSDKL
+333 LSNADKL

-347 DRGIFSINESREV
+347 DRGIFSINEAREV

-383 IGGEDGTED
+383 INGGQDGDED

>member
-1 MRESKMGLF
+1 MGLF
-10 DKLFRRP
+10 DKLFRPQR
-17 ERDQAREY
+17 EKQRADEY

-31 YRPVFHDWRGEI
+31 YRPVFHDWRGEL

-50 AAIDARARHI
+50 ASIDARARHI
-60 SKLKVEMVGTAKPEL
+60 SKLKVETVGTAKPEL
-75 QRLMRLGPNQ
+75 QRLLKLGPNQ

-106 FIVPIVDE
+106 FIVPIVDK
-114 DLKVTGYYPVLP
+114 DLKVTGYFPVLP
-126 EKVEVVEYQGEPW
+126 EKVEIIEFNGEPW
-139 LKYQFSHGQT
+139 LKYKFTHGQE
-149 AAIEMS
+149 AAIEMKY
-155 RCAVL
+155 CAVL

-177 DETMDLITIQNQGIK
+177 DETMDLISIQNQGIK

-214 DLANERKRFSE
+214 DLREERKRFSE
-225 RNLSAEAEGGGV
+225 RNLSAEADGGGV

-245 DIKQLTGDTYS
+245 DIKQLAGDTYS
-256 PDPAQ
+256 PDPKQ
-261 MDLIRSN
+261 MELIQTN
-268 VFEYFGVNEDVL
+268 VFDYFGVNEDVL
-280 QNRAYGD
+280 QNKAYGD

-296 LEPFAIQ
+296 IEVFAIQ
-303 FSDVMTKAMFTENER
+303 FSDAMTKAIFTENER
-318 SRGSELMLT
+318 SRGSELILT

-333 LSNSDKL
+333 LSNADKL

-347 DRGIFSINESREV
+347 DRGIFSINEAREV

-383 IGGEDGTED
+383 INGGQDGDED

>member
-1 MRESKMGLF
+1 MGLF
-10 DKLFRRP
+10 DKLFRPQR
-17 ERDQAREY
+17 ERKRADEY

-31 YRPVFHDWRGEI
+31 YRPVFHDWRGEL

-75 QRLMRLGPNQ
+75 QRLLKLGPNQ

-106 FIVPIVDE
+106 FIVPIVDK
-114 DLKVTGYYPVLP
+114 DLKVTGYFPVLP
-126 EKVEVVEYQGEPW
+126 ERVEIIEFNGEPW
-139 LKYQFSHGQT
+139 LKYKFTHGQE
-149 AAIEMS
+149 AAIEMKY
-155 RCAVL
+155 CAVL

-177 DETMDLITIQNQGIK
+177 DETMDLISIQNQGIK

-214 DLANERKRFSE
+214 DLREERKRFSE
-225 RNLSAEAEGGGV
+225 RNLSAEADGGGV

-245 DIKQLTGDTYS
+245 DIKQLAGDTYS
-256 PDPAQ
+256 PDPKQ
-261 MDLIRSN
+261 MELIQTN
-268 VFEYFGVNEDVL
+268 VFDYFGVNEDVL
-280 QNRAYGD
+280 QNKAYGD

-296 LEPFAIQ
+296 IEVFAIQ
-303 FSDVMTKAMFTENER
+303 FSDAMTKAIFTENER
-318 SRGSELMLT
+318 SRGSELILT

-333 LSNSDKL
+333 LSNADKL

-347 DRGIFSINESREV
+347 DRGIFSINEAREV

-383 IGGEDGTED
+383 INGGQDGDED